1 MCKYLHVRQL
11 AQWVRYLN
19 ISVPPGFESWGA
31 HIRVIAMTTSGAWNL
46 SDSAMLSSITVSVEL
61 SLFASLP
68 RVFGLFLVL

>member
-1 MCKYLHVRQL
+1 M
-11 AQWVRYLN
+11 
-19 ISVPPGFESWGA
+19 PPGFESWGA